1 MSTKPLEANA
11 TQQLGRKT
19 SEATLLAA
27 ISLLAVGFV
36 RYPAESPP
44 WLFAELI
51 AIATCGVAAIF
62 AQRRGMRRLR
72 VGALALLVAVP
83 IFTALVARWAGRA
96 IALELTGLTLLGVGS
111 LAMATGSKRPRA
123 MALVSAGFL
132 TLFATVINDDYNG
145 VMIAIAWMSVCV
157 WHLVANH
164 WEQVDLCTVENVSR
178 GSGVRPM
185 TVGAAIVL
193 LVVGGW
199 AAKDRFGQSNRF
211 GFGFMPTSGG
221 SDWSDP
227 AARSGVGTGDAA
239 IAGVDKAESFGA
251 VESDLFLEST
261 DSTLFDMF
269 SDSIGQPKK
278 KNIWERRQGMTS
290 ENVLEAHGRTSKSEK
305 GGNSFSTDRMPP
317 QQHTHLND
325 SVQNAVVQWD
335 GPSGIRLAMERFDT
349 FDGVTWTNEAYHRNE
364 VLARHVIGEE
374 VWFFDPKTMKHVF
387 EKTQA
392 EVQHGMLKIIRLDST
407 RLPVPMMSSGVHIKQ
422 IDRQDFY
429 AIDDDGSWFMP
440 GRVRVPPLTVIHVA
454 SLRIMEDEFIAKLKT
469 GLARPNEFSD
479 RLTRLTVEWTAG
491 QSTPYGKLRSIV
503 DHLRTDFRF
512 DRSVG
517 TESDLP
523 VDDFLE
529 QRGGGVHLFATTA
542 ALMAREI
549 GLQSRLVSGFYVRP
563 SAMEI
568 AAGHS
573 NVLPTDVHVWAEVQL
588 SDGRW
593 VEIEPTPGFREPP
606 YRPSWWL
613 ASKRFVAQNWPLG
626 IGTLAVAGLLY
637 ATRLIW
643 VEWLIFLSWW
653 LSKPLGQRT
662 RLAFAMRIIE
672 FRARLLRQPRPKA
685 SPPRDWLLND
695 LLARAD
701 VALRARFEA
710 FCDVADRV
718 CFGHAAPAPD
728 RNQRKVIDGVVSG
741 LSLRT
746 LRAHLT
752 EEAS

>member
-1 MSTKPLEANA
+1 RSPPEARSTPPI
-11 TQQLGRKT
+11 GRKT

-27 ISLLAVGFV
+27 ISLLAVGAV
-36 RYPAESPP
+36 RYPAEVAP
-44 WLFAELI
+44 WFFSEMFAIALSGFVAITAQRRKMERLRIGFLTLLI
-51 AIATCGVAAIF
+51 AI
-62 AQRRGMRRLR
+62 
-72 VGALALLVAVP
+72 P
-83 IFTALVARWAGRA
+83 IFTAAVARWSGRA
-96 IALELTGLTLLGVGS
+96 IAMELTGLTLLGVAS
-111 LAMATGSKRPRA
+111 FALATGTRRPRA
-123 MALVSAGFL
+123 MGLVAAGFL

-145 VMIAIAWMSVCV
+145 VMIAIGWMSVCV

-164 WEQVDLCTVENVSR
+164 WEQVDLCSVENVSR

-185 TVGAAIVL
+185 TVAAAVVL
-193 LVVGGW
+193 LLVGGW
-199 AAKDRFGQSNRF
+199 AAKDRFGASNRF

-290 ENVLEAHGRTSKSEK
+290 EKVLEAHGRTSKTEK

-317 QQHTHLND
+317 ENHLHLND
-325 SVQNAVVQWD
+325 SVQNAAVQWD

-349 FDGVTWTNEAYHRNE
+349 FDGVEWSNEAYHRNDKLTR
-364 VLARHVIGEE
+364 VAIGEE
-374 VWFFDPKTMKHVF
+374 VWFFDPKTMDQVF
-387 EKTQA
+387 EKNQS
-392 EVQHGMLKIIRLDST
+392 EVQHGILKIIRLDSV

-454 SLRIMEDEFIAKLKT
+454 SLQIMEDEFIAKLKT
-469 GLARPNEFSD
+469 GIARPAEFTD
-479 RLTRLTVEWTAG
+479 RLTHLAKEWTDGHA
-491 QSTPYGKLRSIV
+491 TPYGKLRSIV

-523 VDDFLE
+523 VEDFLE
-529 QRGGGVHLFATTA
+529 QRSGGVHLFATTA

-563 SAMEI
+563 TAMEI

-573 NVLPTDVHVWAEVQL
+573 NVLPTDVHVWAEVRL

-593 VEIEPTPGFREPP
+593 VEIEPTPGFREPS
-606 YRPSWWL
+606 YRASWWL
-613 ASKRFVAQNWPLG
+613 TSKRFAAKNWPAG
-626 IGTLAVAGLLY
+626 VAALAVGAVLY

-643 VEWLIFLSWW
+643 VEWLIYLAWW
-653 LSKPLGQRT
+653 LASPLSQRT
-662 RLAFAMRIIE
+662 RLGFAMRIVE
-672 FRARLLRQPRPKA
+672 FRAKLLRQPRPKA

-695 LLARAD
+695 LLSRSDLASRAK
-701 VALRARFEA
+701 FEA

-718 CFGHAAPAPD
+718 CFGHAATAPD
-728 RNQRKVIDGVVSG
+728 RNHRKVIDGVVSG

-746 LRAHLT
+746 LRMHLA
-752 EEAS
+752 EETS